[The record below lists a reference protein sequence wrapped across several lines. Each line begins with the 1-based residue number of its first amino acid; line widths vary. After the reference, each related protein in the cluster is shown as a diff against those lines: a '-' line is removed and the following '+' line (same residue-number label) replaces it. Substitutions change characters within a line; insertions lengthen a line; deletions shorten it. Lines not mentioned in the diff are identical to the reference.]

1 MTKLRGEKIESLLW
15 ENGFEFQHRLPLEGS
30 FEVEVFAD
38 SFSIVLGEVWI
49 EDGDWM
55 LDGLSSYFQCVQGG
69 EVFDMGYL
77 EDAHS
82 ESDLVARIVELGE
95 R

>member
-1 MTKLRGEKIESLLW
+1 MTALRGDKIESLLW
-15 ENGFEFQHRLPLEGS
+15 ENGFEVRHRLQLQGPS
-30 FEVEVFAD
+30 EVEVFAD
-38 SFSIVLGEVWI
+38 SFSIILGETWV

-55 LDGLSSYFQCVQGG
+55 LDGFSTYYECVQGG

-77 EDAHS
+77 DDAHT
-82 ESDLVARIVELGE
+82 EDDLVARIVEIGE